1 MFTTNGLCACNKQIL
16 IKKNYLLE
24 KPKIEN
30 THEYSDHDDDLGKE
44 EANLQDSKVAEPP
57 LKFEDIVH
65 GATYD
70 KMRPPKPGGKIITI
84 ITIIT
89 SSSSPSLSSSPSI
102 IQGKPPRCFSTSL

>member
-1 MFTTNGLCACNKQIL
+1 M
-16 IKKNYLLE
+16 E

-84 ITIIT
+84 IVIITIIT
-89 SSSSPSLSSSPSI
+89 ILINYHNHYPHHHQSSRASR
-102 IQGKPPRCFSTSL
+102 QGAFPRHCNEP